1 MAQALQKYC
10 EDVYYLGPI
19 HSIEKRLAH
28 QLSKSVHLLC
38 KKNIVHE
45 RLLIV
50 ARKHAKVA
58 VQRLAGQAFDV
69 IFVPIGAGEIALLET
84 DIPIV
89 LAEDATFAA
98 MHNYYPS

>member
-1 MAQALQKYC
+1 MSGRREVTVMDDENRRLKIAYLSTEDPQSKRSWSGTTYYMAQALQKYC
-10 EDVYYLGPI
+10 ADVYYLGPI

-28 QLSKSVHLLC
+28 QLSKSVHLSC

-58 VQRLAGQAFDV
+58 VQRLA
-69 IFVPIGAGEIALLET
+69 
-84 DIPIV
+84 
-89 LAEDATFAA
+89 
-98 MHNYYPS
+98 